1 MVLSRLEHLDVL
13 LVLLQ
18 IMKVF
23 VETDEETEC

>member
-13 LVLLQ
+13 LFLLQ